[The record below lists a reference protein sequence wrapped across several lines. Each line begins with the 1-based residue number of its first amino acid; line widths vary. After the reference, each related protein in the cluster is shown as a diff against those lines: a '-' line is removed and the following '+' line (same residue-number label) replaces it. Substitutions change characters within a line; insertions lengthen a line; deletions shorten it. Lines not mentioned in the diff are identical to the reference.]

1 MAYELPFS
9 HGNSMSQLWSWAL
22 RLPADA
28 VPKLCAGKASAF
40 ASFEQEVLQKNLSVV
55 GDVHVTGMAD
65 FQKEAQA
72 EAQAYDIRDDQ
83 AMSRLQTATN
93 KKGAYRYR
101 AVLLR

>member
-1 MAYELPFS
+1 M
-9 HGNSMSQLWSWAL
+9 
-22 RLPADA
+22 PADA
-28 VPKLCAGKASAF
+28 VPKLCSGAASAF
-40 ASFEQEVLQKNLSVV
+40 ASPEPEVLQKNLSVV

-72 EAQAYDIRDDQ
+72 YDIRDDQ

-93 KKGAYRYR
+93 KEGAYRYR

>member
-1 MAYELPFS
+1 MVYELPFS
-9 HGNSMSQLWSWAL
+9 HGNSMSQLWSSAL
-22 RLPADA
+22 RLPADP
-28 VPKLCAGKASAF
+28 VLKLCAGKGSAF
-40 ASFEQEVLQKNLSVV
+40 ASLEPEVLQKNLSVV
-55 GDVHVTGMAD
+55 GNVHVAGMTD
-65 FQKEAQA
+65 FKK